1 MFIKAAVIR
10 VDDKSRTCKCR
21 DERDGQVYINVRW
34 MSPVDGEGVAPRQGT
49 RVLLWRDGTGEI
61 LIMGRLDYAS
71 PEKGYPSSLTDPN
84 WKGTE
89 QGSVGATAGT
99 QTQAHAPNDMLPGD
113 KVFGG
118 KGGGIFA
125 SLLSGAALIKAS
137 PLCQI
142 LVSRIDDVIR
152 LFSRNYEQYSDAN
165 SEVSVN
171 VSGKTYSYREVY
183 RSQAESR
190 ASQPVFKE
198 MAGSVPTALSGGYRY
213 RTATASD
220 GSVVYAQFAGGAGD
234 PHYSRT
240 VQDDGTET
248 TTTWA
253 GASSSTTVRST
264 SSTTTTQAGPGGS
277 TVISQTDSQVTMQ
290 VNGGSSPSVVMTQG
304 SIVSTCGGT
313 TVTQT
318 DSQVAMQ
325 VNGGSSPSVVMTQGS
340 IVSTCGGTTVTQTD
354 SQIIL
359 SIGGTSLT
367 LQSAVALMQTA
378 TFIVNG
384 NTVLNGFTALN
395 GGLAMNGGGSGTGA
409 SINAGSLKFAAS
421 NPSGDIELANGVKLG
436 THRHGTDKQG
446 GGTHSHTTNSVL
458 P

>member
-34 MSPVDGEGVAPRQGT
+34 MSPVDGEGAAPRQGT
-49 RVLLWRDGTGEI
+49 RVLLWRDGTGEV

-99 QTQAHAPNDMLPGD
+99 QAQAHAPNDMLPGD

-118 KGGGIFA
+118 KGGGVFA

-142 LVSRIDDVIR
+142 LISRIDDVIR

-220 GSVVYAQFAGGAGD
+220 GPVVYAQFAGGAGD

-318 DSQVAMQ
+318 DSQ
-325 VNGGSSPSVVMTQGS
+325 
-340 IVSTCGGTTVTQTD
+340 IV
-354 SQIIL
+354 L

-367 LQSAVALMQTA
+367 LQSATALMQTA

-409 SINAGSLKFAAS
+409 SINAGSLTFAAS

-436 THRHGTDKQG
+436 THRHGTDEQG

>member
-1 MFIKAAVIR
+1 MFVKAAVIR

-34 MSPVDGEGVAPRQGT
+34 VSPVDGEGTAPRQGT
-49 RVLLWRDGTGEI
+49 RVLLWKEPSGEI

-71 PEKGYPSSLTDPN
+71 PEKGYPSSLTDPA

-99 QTQAHAPNDMLPGD
+99 QAQAHAPNDMLPGD

-142 LVSRIDDVIR
+142 LISRIDDVIR

-198 MAGSVPTALSGGYRY
+198 IAGSVPTALSGGYRY
-213 RTATASD
+213 RTASASD
-220 GSVVYAQFAGGAGD
+220 GPVVYAQFAGGAGD

-318 DSQVAMQ
+318 DSQ
-325 VNGGSSPSVVMTQGS
+325 
-340 IVSTCGGTTVTQTD
+340 IV
-354 SQIIL
+354 L

-367 LQSAVALMQTA
+367 LQSATALMQTA

-409 SINAGSLKFAAS
+409 SINAGSLTFAAS

-436 THRHGTDKQG
+436 THRHGTDEQG

>member
-99 QTQAHAPNDMLPGD
+99 QAQAHAPNDMLPGD

-318 DSQVAMQ
+318 DSQ
-325 VNGGSSPSVVMTQGS
+325 
-340 IVSTCGGTTVTQTD
+340 
-354 SQIIL
+354 IIL

>member
-49 RVLLWRDGTGEI
+49 RVLLWRDGTGEV

-99 QTQAHAPNDMLPGD
+99 QAQAHAPNDMLPGD

-142 LVSRIDDVIR
+142 LISRIDDVIR

-220 GSVVYAQFAGGAGD
+220 GPVVYAQFAGGAGD

-277 TVISQTDSQVTMQ
+277 TVISQTDSQVT
-290 VNGGSSPSVVMTQG
+290 
-304 SIVSTCGGT
+304 
-313 TVTQT
+313 
-318 DSQVAMQ
+318 MQ

-436 THRHGTDKQG
+436 THRHGTNAQG